1 MNIDT
6 NKYYNYRQKMM
17 GKRVDKDGYYG
28 CQCWDGYM
36 DYCQYNGFNGA
47 NCTTSGY
54 VKDIWENRKTNGMLT
69 HCVETTQLQPGAIV
83 VFKVVPGV
91 TPYSHIAIFDSDVN
105 GSYGRFLGT
114 NQHGNNEG
122 FNIITLPYSAMYS
135 TVFIPKN
142 IILNETTENILNY
155 IPSDFI
161 REKATFYPNCTIK
174 IRKAPSLNGVDTGL
188 YYKQGMHVNYDGYV
202 KREGYCWISWISAST
217 GERRWM
223 VCGELNSKGYNT
235 NPYGV
240 FK

>member
-6 NKYYNYRQKMM
+6 NKYYNYKQRMM
-17 GKRVDKDGYYG
+17 GKKVDKDGYYN

-36 DYCQYNGFNGA
+36 DYCQYNGFKGA
-47 NCTTSGY
+47 NCTSSGY

-69 HCVETTQLQPGAIV
+69 HCIETTQLQPGAIV
-83 VFKVVPGV
+83 VFKVVSGV

-105 GSYGRFLGT
+105 GSHGRFFGT

-122 FNIITLPYSAMYS
+122 FTIITLPYTAAYP

-142 IILNETTENILNY
+142 MVLDEKTGNVLNY

-174 IRKAPSLNGVDTGL
+174 IRKAPSLKGVYTGL
-188 YYKQGMHVNYDGYV
+188 YYKQGMRVNYDGYV
-202 KREGYCWISWISAST
+202 KREGYCWISWIGSDGT
-217 GERRWM
+217 RRWM
-223 VCGELNSKGYNT
+223 ACGELNAKGYNT
-235 NPYGV
+235 KPYGV